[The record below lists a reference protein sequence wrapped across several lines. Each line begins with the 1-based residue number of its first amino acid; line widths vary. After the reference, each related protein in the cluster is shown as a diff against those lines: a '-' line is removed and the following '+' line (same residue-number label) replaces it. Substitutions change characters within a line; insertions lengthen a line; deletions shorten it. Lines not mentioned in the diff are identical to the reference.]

1 MSTQIEKSL
10 WKLLG
15 RLEAWIPALATP
27 QEAAPITTMQISI
40 ALMQGRSWFSK
51 LFVKSTIFLI
61 WNIKKYQNE
70 SFINNL
76 SIELISIL
84 NIWIWSMSRSATGAV
99 DPDTC
104 KLIGDEWYVE
114 GLNFHHATY
123 FFVLNMYT
131 IHVIYQSDISRGHLH
146 LITGYYR
153 DGVPVYG
160 LCKDSSGMVSLEIF
174 WHFILQFYYFWKNHR
189 WWAPVTRAQVLAAL
203 QWHMFVS
210 SIHLHPTATS
220 LPSIHSLTYKPYI
233 HVKYLNKKHIL

>member
-1 MSTQIEKSL
+1 
-10 WKLLG
+10 
-15 RLEAWIPALATP
+15 
-27 QEAAPITTMQISI
+27 
-40 ALMQGRSWFSK
+40 MQGRSWFSK
-51 LFVKSTIFLI
+51 IFVKSTIFLI
-61 WNIKKYQNE
+61 WNIKKYQNG

-76 SIELISIL
+76 SIELKSIL

-114 GLNFHHATY
+114 GAELSSWDII
-123 FFVLNMYT
+123 FVLNMYT
-131 IHVIYQSDISRGHLH
+131 IHLIYQSDISRGHLH

-210 SIHLHPTATS
+210 SIHLSSTFIHLHPPLSTFHPTATS

-233 HVKYLNKKHIL
+233 HVKYLNKKSYPVNAISLISSHWYKYICL